1 MLIVLNPRF
10 NHTNMATIVRT
21 RTFLTL
27 LGGAKTQFKHV
38 NQALS
43 LAPILVAADGG
54 ADTALAA
61 GHRPVAVIGDMDS
74 ISDDARAQIP
84 AERLHHIPEQD
95 STDFAKCLRSVEAPV
110 ILAVGFA
117 GGRLDHQLAACTT
130 LVNFP
135 DQVVILLTEED
146 VCFLAPLKLRL
157 DLAAGTRVSLYPMG
171 PVKGRSTGLVY
182 PIDGLTL
189 SPSTRVG
196 TSNEAEGPVELEF
209 ESRDMLVLLPRDQL
223 DMVLRALT

>member
-1 MLIVLNPRF
+1 
-10 NHTNMATIVRT
+10 MATIVRT

-27 LGGAKTQFKHV
+27 LGGAKTQLKHV

-61 GHRPVAVIGDMDS
+61 GHMPVAVIGDMDS
-74 ISDDARAQIP
+74 ISDGARSQIP
-84 AERLHHIPEQD
+84 AERRHHIPEQD
-95 STDFAKCLRSVEAPV
+95 STDFAKCLRSVEAPA

-135 DQVVILLTEED
+135 EQRVILLTEED
-146 VCFLAPLKLRL
+146 LCFLAPLKLRL
-157 DLAAGTRVSLYPMG
+157 DLAAGTRVSLYPMA

-189 SPSTRVG
+189 SPATRVG
-196 TSNEAEGPVELEF
+196 TSNEAEGLVELEF
-209 ESRDMLVLLPRDQL
+209 ESRDMLVLLPKDQL
-223 DMVLRALT
+223 DMVLRSLT